1 MSKITEDRLRE
12 VLDAFE
18 LSVRYHEGNE
28 ANGFT
33 LDAPMLKKDLE
44 ERRES
49 MIKEIMQPESRPD
62 PVPKKFIGPCSC

>member
-18 LSVRYHEGNE
+18 TAVRCHEGNE
-28 ANGFT
+28 SNGFSW
-33 LDAPMLKKDLE
+33 DAPEFKKALE

-49 MIKEIMQPESRPD
+49 MIKEIMQPD